1 MQDGIEKAVFNREN
15 GSGQSFRSLK
25 PKEIAKQLCIYNHR
39 LFRDIQLHEFLDG
52 AHLKPSVVDNQPS
65 SITVFSNWFN
75 AESNWV
81 ANSILSGKTYQER
94 ATIIGIFVSIMS
106 KCILFH
112 NYSSAM
118 AIFSGLNMGAIQRLL
133 FSWTS
138 VTPKIAK
145 LMADAERLF
154 SFKMNFGNY
163 REALKNTSP
172 PCIPV
177 ITIISRDITHIE
189 ERNSKIVNPETVT
202 KFLQKLNW
210 VRFSGIS
217 EHLLF
222 LHELQNYRY
231 DFDVEES
238 SSGILLEVETTTQK
252 TKDQLYEL
260 SNRLEPQEVIDKFNE
275 IPMDQRK
282 KKLAQYDGFQVDE
295 LTTVNN
301 PLLSIPVSSSTS
313 NKPFESA
320 PMPYPVP
327 GLQRKRSRSEVLGS
341 FDIVLKAN
349 QDEDPLLTQNFLPS
363 NSNALPAATSAP
375 SIKTEAAVEPAK
387 RIPSGPMRVNNDVTS
402 LLPRD
407 GKAVA
412 SMNKIDLLKNANAI
426 TTSRSNDDM
435 KQKFSGKEKL
445 LPRGR
450 KGTAGAVESMIPRSR
465 SQVPSSFNAPASPVI
480 VSPRLLNLQ
489 PTMTT
494 LPVVTAAPTVSFEAT
509 PPPPAPVPEKLVD
522 KHSLHIDLK
531 PFRRSSQD
539 YTAVKSMESEML
551 SFRKKMAA
559 AGIISPRSADDKS
572 PSSSHSPS
580 SSSERSGSVEFP
592 DDDFQSIDAICS
604 SPTKPYRASRLTDK
618 KLGSPHSSTLNSIHG
633 SRDSND
639 DSIRDFPLQ
648 VRTRANRSRTNV
660 NISSSSAEILSPR
673 KESNLAAFHK
683 STIRAQHSPVVH
695 NLTSEKKMEI
705 SFKLPRRSQTELPEP
720 LLVRQASVSS
730 SMPSDA
736 VSRRKLLQRSLSCRS
751 AEVYHSSREL

>member
-282 KKLAQYDGFQVDE
+282 KKMTQYDG
-295 LTTVNN
+295 
-301 PLLSIPVSSSTS
+301 
-313 NKPFESA
+313 
-320 PMPYPVP
+320 
-327 GLQRKRSRSEVLGS
+327 LQRL
-341 FDIVLKAN
+341 
-349 QDEDPLLTQNFLPS
+349 
-363 NSNALPAATSAP
+363 
-375 SIKTEAAVEPAK
+375 
-387 RIPSGPMRVNNDVTS
+387 
-402 LLPRD
+402 
-407 GKAVA
+407 
-412 SMNKIDLLKNANAI
+412 
-426 TTSRSNDDM
+426 
-435 KQKFSGKEKL
+435 
-445 LPRGR
+445 
-450 KGTAGAVESMIPRSR
+450 
-465 SQVPSSFNAPASPVI
+465 
-480 VSPRLLNLQ
+480 
-489 PTMTT
+489 
-494 LPVVTAAPTVSFEAT
+494 
-509 PPPPAPVPEKLVD
+509 
-522 KHSLHIDLK
+522 
-531 PFRRSSQD
+531 
-539 YTAVKSMESEML
+539 
-551 SFRKKMAA
+551 
-559 AGIISPRSADDKS
+559 
-572 PSSSHSPS
+572 
-580 SSSERSGSVEFP
+580 
-592 DDDFQSIDAICS
+592 
-604 SPTKPYRASRLTDK
+604 
-618 KLGSPHSSTLNSIHG
+618 
-633 SRDSND
+633 
-639 DSIRDFPLQ
+639 
-648 VRTRANRSRTNV
+648 
-660 NISSSSAEILSPR
+660 
-673 KESNLAAFHK
+673 K
-683 STIRAQHSPVVH
+683 ST
-695 NLTSEKKMEI
+695 
-705 SFKLPRRSQTELPEP
+705 
-720 LLVRQASVSS
+720 QA
-730 SMPSDA
+730 
-736 VSRRKLLQRSLSCRS
+736 
-751 AEVYHSSREL
+751 